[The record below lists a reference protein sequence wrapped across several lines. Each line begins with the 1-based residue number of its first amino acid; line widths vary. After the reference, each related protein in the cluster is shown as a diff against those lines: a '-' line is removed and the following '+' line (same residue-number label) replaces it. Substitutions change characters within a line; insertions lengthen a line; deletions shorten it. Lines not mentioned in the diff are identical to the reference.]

1 MDTIKA
7 VRIRRAEMNVPPSKK
22 AELMILTA
30 EPVIFEQGT
39 HFITR
44 LAYASNVKMLTKAPE
59 NLEGLVTIVTH
70 KATVYIP
77 MNELVDFE
85 KELDR
90 IAKEREK
97 AENGLRITEQK
108 LSNEKFVS
116 HAPEA
121 VVNVEREKAEKY
133 RQLIAQLD
141 ESVKAMRA

>member
-1 MDTIKA
+1 
-7 VRIRRAEMNVPPSKK
+7 MNVPPSKK
-22 AELMILTA
+22 AELMILAA
-30 EPVIFEQGT
+30 EPAIFEQGT

-44 LAYASNVKMLTKAPE
+44 LAYASDVKMLAKAPE

-77 MNELVDFE
+77 LNELVDFA
-85 KELDR
+85 KELER
-90 IAKEREK
+90 IAKERDK

-108 LSNEKFVS
+108 LSNEKFVA

-121 VVNVEREKAEKY
+121 VVNIEREKVEKY

-141 ESVKAMRA
+141 ESVKAMRR